1 LKREWKPLWHVV
13 RTYAQYAKPYWKV
26 ILLSVVWVLL
36 RVGVDILRPWPLKFV
51 IDQALKGIPLSDHFP
66 FARIINSMDSWHLL
80 GVSCAMIIVL
90 ALSYGFFA
98 WKSSAC
104 ITSIGQRM
112 TCDIRRAVFRHVQ
125 ALPLPFYDRHR
136 TGDLVTRVHND
147 ISNIEDLLVST
158 VNVLLVNGLAI
169 IGTLLMLTRLN
180 YRFALIALLIVP
192 ALYAV
197 ARHYI
202 LSIKTAQRLAKSK
215 DAEIASLVQENV
227 SLIRTV
233 QSFAQEEYEA
243 ARFEIP
249 ARAALAAGLRATGL
263 QSRLEPSVEILT
275 SVGTMLIVLYGARQV
290 LLGSMTLGTLI
301 VVLTYL
307 QSLYSPVRQLA
318 KMVNTMN
325 KALISA
331 ERVTELLELKTETQN
346 DHETTP
352 CPELKGEI
360 SFTQVSFSY
369 PRRVG
374 ESATAHPQVPPTL
387 QDIHL
392 DVKPGMSVAIIGTT
406 GSGKTT
412 LTSLLPRL
420 YSPTQG
426 TIRFDGMDLRKL
438 ERKSLRRQISVVPQD
453 AALFRA
459 TIWENIAYGARNLP
473 PGFSPE
479 WIQDLSK
486 RQACRE
492 LFERIRFYANEA
504 NAHEFIAR
512 LPDGY
517 DTILGERGGTL
528 SGGQRQRIAIARA
541 MIREAPILIL
551 DEPTT
556 GLDAASSR
564 RVMEA
569 LDRLRQGKTSFIVAH
584 HLRTIRDADLIV
596 VLENGRIVEAGTHRE
611 LNHLGSRYRHFLDLA
626 V

>member
-1 LKREWKPLWHVV
+1 VKRTLSPLAQVIQSYF
-13 RTYAQYAKPYWKV
+13 RYARPYWRV
-26 ILLSVVWVLL
+26 ILLSIVWVFL
-36 RVGVDILRPWPLKFV
+36 RVGVEVLRPWPLKFV
-51 IDQALKGIPLSDHFP
+51 VDQVLKGEPIPAHIP
-66 FARIINSMDSWHLL
+66 FANALSHLDRWHLL
-80 GVSCAMIIVL
+80 GASCAMIIVL
-90 ALSYGFFA
+90 AVTYGFFA
-98 WKSSAC
+98 WRSSAC

-125 ALPLPFYDRHR
+125 GLPLSFYDRNR
-136 TGDLVTRVHND
+136 TGDLVSRIHSD
-147 ISNIEDLLVST
+147 ISNIEDLLVSV
-158 VNVLLVNGLAI
+158 VNVLLVNGLVI
-169 IGTLLMLTRLN
+169 VGTIFMLSRVDIHFT
-180 YRFALIALLIVP
+180 LIALIIVP

-202 LSIKTAQRLAKSK
+202 MAIKTAQRMAKSK

-233 QSFAQEEYEA
+233 QAFAQEEYEA
-243 ARFEIP
+243 ARFELP
-249 ARAALAAGLRATGL
+249 ARAALAAGLRSTGL
-263 QSRLEPSVEILT
+263 QARLEPSIELLT
-275 SVGTMLIVLYGARQV
+275 SIGTMLIVFYGARQV
-290 LLGSMTLGTLI
+290 LLGSMSLGTLI

-307 QSLYSPVRQLA
+307 QSLYSPVRMLA

-325 KALISA
+325 KAVISA
-331 ERVTELLELKTETQN
+331 ERVVELMELPTEAQTEKNSIQ
-346 DHETTP
+346 
-352 CPELKGEI
+352 CPPLRGEVK
-360 SFTQVSFSY
+360 FAGVSFHY
-369 PRRVG
+369 PRRSG
-374 ESATAHPQVPPTL
+374 ESAFGAPALKQ
-387 QDIHL
+387 IHL
-392 DVKPGMSVAIIGTT
+392 NVKPGMTVAVIGTT

-420 YSPTQG
+420 YTPSQG
-426 TIRFDGMDLRKL
+426 TIYLDSLDIRTL
-438 ERKSLRRQISVVPQD
+438 ERKSLRHQISIVPQD

-459 TIWENIAYGARNLP
+459 TIWENIAYGARDLP
-473 PGFSPE
+473 EGFSPE
-479 WIQDLSK
+479 WLMNPAM
-486 RQACRE
+486 RPACRG
-492 LFERIRFYANEA
+492 LFERIRHFAAEA

-569 LDRLRQGKTSFIVAH
+569 LDRLKNGKTCFIVAH
-584 HLRTIRDADLIV
+584 HLQTIRDADMIV
-596 VLENGRIVEAGTHRE
+596 VLEEGEIIEAGTHRE
-611 LNHLGSRYRHFLDLA
+611 LNHIGSRYRRFLDLA

>member
-1 LKREWKPLWHVV
+1 MKRDYAPLWQVAQTYV
-13 RTYAQYAKPYWKV
+13 RYAKPYWKV
-26 ILLSVVWVLL
+26 ILLSIAWVFL
-36 RVGVDILRPWPLKFV
+36 RVGVDVLRPWPLKFV
-51 IDQALKGIPLSDHFP
+51 VDQVLKGAPIPSNFP
-66 FARIINSMDSWHLL
+66 FSEALSHMNPWQLL
-80 GVSCAMIIVL
+80 AVSCTMMIVL
-90 ALSYGFFA
+90 ALAYGLFA
-98 WKSSAC
+98 WRSSAC

-112 TCDIRRAVFRHVQ
+112 TCDIRRAVFKHVQ
-125 ALPLPFYDRHR
+125 GLPLSFYDRNR
-136 TGDLVTRVHND
+136 TGEIVSRIHSD
-147 ISNIEDLLVST
+147 ISNIEDLLVSI
-158 VNVLLVNGLAI
+158 VNVFLVNALVI
-169 IGTLLMLTRLN
+169 VGTLYMLSRVDF
-180 YRFALIALLIVP
+180 RFSLIALIIVP
-192 ALYAV
+192 ALFVV
-197 ARHYI
+197 ARRYI
-202 LSIKTAQRLAKSK
+202 IAIKTSQRMAKAK

-243 ARFEIP
+243 ARFDVP
-249 ARAALAAGLRATGL
+249 ARAALSAGLKSTEL
-263 QSRLEPSVEILT
+263 QSRLEPSIEVIT
-275 SVGTMLIVLYGARQV
+275 AVGTMLIVLYGARQV
-290 LLGSMTLGTLI
+290 LLGAMTLGTLI

-307 QSLYSPVRQLA
+307 QSLYSPVRMLA
-318 KMVNTMN
+318 KMANTMN

-331 ERVTELLELKTETQN
+331 ERVVELLQLPTEGQSDKN
-346 DHETTP
+346 ALL
-352 CPELKGEI
+352 CPDLKGEI
-360 SFTQVSFSY
+360 QFSNVSFFY
-369 PRRVG
+369 PRRAG
-374 ESATAHPQVPPTL
+374 ETTAAPPAL
-387 QDIHL
+387 KQIEL
-392 DVKPGMSVAIIGTT
+392 SIRPGMTVAIIGTT

-426 TIRFDGMDLRKL
+426 TVHLDGFDIRTL
-438 ERKSLRRQISVVPQD
+438 ERRSLRRQISLVPQD

-459 TIWENIAYGARNLP
+459 TIWENIAYGARDLP
-473 PGFSPE
+473 EGFSPD
-479 WIQDLSK
+479 WLVNPAK
-486 RQACRE
+486 RSLCRD
-492 LFERIRFYANEA
+492 LFERIRHYANEA

-569 LDRLRQGKTSFIVAH
+569 LDRLKQGKTCLIVAH

-596 VLENGRIVEAGTHRE
+596 VLEEGQIIEAGTHSE
-611 LNHLGSRYRHFLDLA
+611 LNRIGSRYRKFLDLA